1 MNIIHRGIAHK
12 KLKENCLKSFKATFD
27 KKYGVETDIH
37 FTKDNQ
43 IICFHDFTLN
53 RLFKI
58 NKSIKNLN
66 YHEIKNKTKSK
77 ILVPL
82 LKNVL
87 KLSKKKYLIFIEI
100 KPMLNLKKI
109 KILLNEVK
117 NYKNCIIISFKHVN
131 LFKIRKINKKVKIG
145 FSFSKS
151 SKISDIIKI
160 SSNKNYDLL
169 ILDKFFINNKS
180 IQKVKK
186 NKYFYTIKKKKEF
199 LKYNRNYNLIFENLS
214 P

>member
-1 MNIIHRGIAHK
+1 MNIIHRGIANK
-12 KLKENCLKSFKATFD
+12 KLKENCFKSFKESFN
-27 KKYGVETDIH
+27 KKYGIETDIH
-37 FTKDNQ
+37 FTKDNK

-58 NKSIKNLN
+58 KNSVKNLN
-66 YHEIKNKTKSK
+66 YEEIKNKTKSE
-77 ILVPL
+77 ISVPL
-82 LKNVL
+82 LKSVL
-87 KLSKKKYLIFIEI
+87 KLSRKKYLVFIEI
-100 KPMLNLKKI
+100 KPLLNLKKI

-160 SSNKNYDLL
+160 SSKKNYDYL
-169 ILDKFFINNKS
+169 ILDKYFINNKS
-180 IQKVKK
+180 IQSIKK
-186 NKYFYTIKKKKEF
+186 NKYFYTVKEKKEF
-199 LKYNRNYNLIFENLS
+199 LKYSNNNNLIFENL
-214 P
+214 

>member
-1 MNIIHRGIAHK
+1 MNIVHRGIADK

-27 KKYGVETDIH
+27 EKYGVETDIH

-58 NKSIKNLN
+58 NNSIKNLN
-66 YHEIKNKTKSK
+66 YEEIKNKTKSK
-77 ILVPL
+77 ITVPL
-82 LKNVL
+82 LKSVL
-87 KLSKKKYLIFIEI
+87 KLSKKKYLVFIEI
-100 KPMLNLKKI
+100 KPILNLKKI

-131 LFKIRKINKKVKIG
+131 LFKARKINKKVKIG

-151 SKISDIIKI
+151 SRISDIVKA
-160 SSNKNYDLL
+160 SSKKNYDYL
-169 ILDKFFINNKS
+169 ILDKFFIKNKS
-180 IQKVKK
+180 IRNIKK
-186 NKYFYTIKKKKEF
+186 NKYFYTIKEKKEF
-199 LKYNRNYNLIFENLS
+199 LRYNKKYNLIFENL
-214 P
+214 

>member
-1 MNIIHRGIAHK
+1 MNIIHRGIANK
-12 KLKENCLKSFKATFD
+12 KLKENCLKSFKESFN
-27 KKYGVETDIH
+27 KKYGIETDIH
-37 FTKDNQ
+37 FTKDNK

-58 NKSIKNLN
+58 NNSVKNLN
-66 YHEIKNKTKSK
+66 YEEIKNKTKYK

-82 LKNVL
+82 LKSVL
-87 KLSKKKYLIFIEI
+87 KLSKKKYLVFIEI
-100 KPMLNLKKI
+100 KPVLNLKKI

-131 LFKIRKINKKVKIG
+131 LFKVRKINKKVKIG

-151 SKISDIIKI
+151 SKISDIIKV
-160 SSNKNYDLL
+160 SSKKNYDYL

-180 IQKVKK
+180 IRNIKK
-186 NKYFYTIKKKKEF
+186 NKYFYTIKEKKEF
-199 LKYNRNYNLIFENLS
+199 LRYNKKYNLIFENL
-214 P
+214 

>member
-1 MNIIHRGIAHK
+1 MNIIHRGIADK

-58 NKSIKNLN
+58 NNSIKNLN
-66 YHEIKNKTKSK
+66 YEEIKNKTKSK
-77 ILVPL
+77 ITVPL
-82 LKNVL
+82 LKSVL
-87 KLSKKKYLIFIEI
+87 KLSRKKYLVFIEI
-100 KPMLNLKKI
+100 KPLLNLKKI

-131 LFKIRKINKKVKIG
+131 LFKVRKINKKVKIG

-151 SKISDIIKI
+151 SRISDIVKA
-160 SSNKNYDLL
+160 SSKKNYDHL
-169 ILDKFFINNKS
+169 ILDKFFIKNKS
-180 IQKVKK
+180 IRNIKK

-199 LKYNRNYNLIFENLS
+199 LRYNKKYNLIFENL
-214 P
+214 

>member
-1 MNIIHRGIAHK
+1 MNIIHRGIADK
-12 KLKENCLKSFKATFD
+12 KLRENCLKSFKATFD

-58 NKSIKNLN
+58 NNSIKNLN
-66 YHEIKNKTKSK
+66 YDEIKNKAKSK
-77 ILVPL
+77 ISVPL
-82 LKNVL
+82 LKDVL
-87 KLSKKKYLIFIEI
+87 KLSKKRFLVFIEI
-100 KPMLNLKKI
+100 KPILNFRKI

-117 NYKNCIIISFKHVN
+117 NYKNCVIISFKHIN

-151 SKISDIIKI
+151 MKISDIIKA
-160 SSNKNYDLL
+160 SSKKNYDYL

-180 IQKVKK
+180 IRNIKK
-186 NKYFYTIKKKKEF
+186 NKYFYTIREKKEF
-199 LKYNRNYNLIFENLS
+199 LKYNKNYNLIFENL
-214 P
+214 